1 MPVSHPLPAGA
12 RHAALLLVLAA
23 CGDGSPVQ
31 PGAEN
36 GAPTARDDIATT
48 LWAVPLSLGVM
59 GNDTDPDADELRL
72 GTVLAPQHG
81 TAIAYGDSI
90 RYVAP
95 GGFTG
100 TDQFRYVVSD
110 GQGGTDTAAVTVT
123 VRAMGY
129 AVEVVGTLGNWSFA
143 SDAGEDGSVAGFGYT
158 VVGSEAL
165 RLAFV
170 ARGGTTV
177 LLPGL
182 GGNETV
188 ALGVNGTG
196 TVVGGARPLGN
207 ETFHAVLWKGGQ
219 VFDLGKDLGVGSFAE
234 DVNDADQVVGEFYDA
249 ALQSVAVRWLD
260 REARPLGIRGSA
272 LAITGQGQMSGFLSQ
287 PGGVRLAY
295 TIAQAGQVGVLQ
307 GLPNGGFS
315 LALSMNDAGEVV
327 GISRSGSPANR
338 AVWWRGG
345 SVAQLPVPGD
355 VIASRAHR
363 INRDSQVA
371 GVYSAV
377 IGGDTVE
384 LGAVWHQGEFHDL
397 TSLLLDGRWVVTGAY
412 GITDGGMIAADGFD
426 PATGEVRAL
435 ALHPRVAPAGSAAA
449 ASRAPVRRTGMAPP
463 AERRR
468 PSR

>member
-1 MPVSHPLPAGA
+1 M
-12 RHAALLLVLAA
+12 RIALLLLALAA

-31 PGAEN
+31 PGEEN

-59 GNDTDPDADELRL
+59 ENDTDPDADGLRL
-72 GTVLAPQHG
+72 GAVLAPRHG
-81 TAIAYGDSI
+81 TATAYGDSI

-110 GQGGTDTAAVTVT
+110 GQGGSDTAAVTVT

-182 GGNETV
+182 GGSETV

-196 TVVGGARPLGN
+196 TVVGASRLLGN
-207 ETFHAVLWKGGQ
+207 ETFHAVLWKGGA
-219 VFDLGKDLGVGSFAE
+219 VVDLGKDLGVGSFAE
-234 DVNDADQVVGEFYDA
+234 DVNDADQVVGEFFDA
-249 ALQSVAVRWLD
+249 ALQSLAVRWL
-260 REARPLGIRGSA
+260 EGQARPMGIRGAA
-272 LAITGQGQMSGFLSQ
+272 LSITGQGQMSGFAAE

-295 TIAQAGQVGVLQ
+295 TIAQAGQVGVLPA
-307 GLPNGGFS
+307 LPNSGFAM
-315 LALSMNDAGEVV
+315 ALSLNDAGEAV
-327 GISRSGSPANR
+327 GVSRSGSPANR

-345 SVAQLPVPGD
+345 SVSQLPVPGD
-355 VIASRAHR
+355 AIASRAHR

-371 GVYSAV
+371 GVYSVLLA
-377 IGGDTVE
+377 GDTVE

-397 TSLLLDGRWVVTGAY
+397 TSLVLDGRWVVTGAY

-449 ASRAPVRRTGMAPP
+449 VSRTPVRPPRMAPP
-463 AERRR
+463 PERRR
-468 PSR
+468 PGRPSPAR